1 MARQSVNKPQ
11 LTRTYFSGKSP
22 IQVARDERAVLA
34 QRLGEQLA
42 ALNHI
47 KLETHPYHRSEEE
60 RNRYLCAFRLDLP
73 NGRPWSL
80 ANLRFTLKLDAQG
93 QLLITD
99 GKKEALVS
107 SLAEVVAFARR
118 YQELAEQ
125 YHAQASQRQ
134 KVRDLK
140 TKAIL
145 AQVKKLA
152 KEERFSYYAEP
163 QTRKLDLHIKL
174 AGKKY
179 LTLTIPFAQFQ
190 EVVPLI
196 RNAITTLREL
206 SEHQIRFVVSEGSP
220 FYNAYRG
227 VWTTPESLDAEG
239 SS

>member
-1 MARQSVNKPQ
+1 MARQSVNRPQ

-22 IQVARDERAVLA
+22 IQVEGSGRAALA

-80 ANLRFTLKLDAQG
+80 ANLRFTLKLDDQG
-93 QLLITD
+93 RLTITD
-99 GKKEALVS
+99 GKKTALVS

-125 YHAQASQRQ
+125 HHAQASQQQ

-152 KEERFSYYAEP
+152 KEERFSYHAVP
-163 QTRKLDLHIKL
+163 QILKLELHIKL

-196 RNAITTLREL
+196 RNAITTLRGL
-206 SEHQIRFVVSEGSP
+206 NEHQIRFYVSEGTP
-220 FYNAYRG
+220 FRWSRDK
-227 VWTTPESLDAEG
+227 WTTPESLDEAG
-239 SS
+239 A

>member
-1 MARQSVNKPQ
+1 MTRQRIKKPQ
-11 LTRTYFSGKSP
+11 LTRTHFPGKAP
-22 IQVARDERAVLA
+22 MLVGCKDRTALA
-34 QRLGEQLA
+34 QRLSDQSLP
-42 ALNHI
+42 LTHI
-47 KLETHPYHRSEEE
+47 KLETHTYHRSEEE

-73 NGRPWSL
+73 NGRPWAL

-93 QLLITD
+93 RLLITD

-107 SLAEVVAFARR
+107 SVAEVVAFARR

-125 YHAQASQRQ
+125 HHAQSVQRQ

-152 KEERFSYYAEP
+152 KEECFAFYAVP

-206 SEHQIRFVVSEGSP
+206 SEHQICFVVSEGAP
-220 FYNAYRG
+220 FYNSYRG
-227 VWTTPESLDAEG
+227 AWTTPESLDGEG
-239 SS
+239 A

>member
-11 LTRTYFSGKSP
+11 LTRTYFAGKSP
-22 IQVARDERAVLA
+22 IQVARDERAALA

-42 ALNHI
+42 PLNHI

-60 RNRYLCAFRLDLP
+60 RNRYLGAFRLDLP

-93 QLLITD
+93 RLLITD
-99 GKKEALVS
+99 DKKEALVS
-107 SLAEVVAFARR
+107 SLDEVVAFARR

-125 YHAQASQRQ
+125 HHAQASQQQ

-152 KEERFSYYAEP
+152 KEERFAFYAVP

-220 FYNAYRG
+220 FYNSYRG
-227 VWTTPESLDAEG
+227 AWTTPESLDAEG
-239 SS
+239 T

>member
-1 MARQSVNKPQ
+1 MARQRVNKPQ

-22 IQVARDERAVLA
+22 IQVESSARAALA
-34 QRLGEQLA
+34 QRLGEGLA

-60 RNRYLCAFRLDLP
+60 RNRYVGAFRLDLP

-80 ANLRFTLKLDAQG
+80 ANLRFTLKVDEQG
-93 QLLITD
+93 RLLITD
-99 GKKEALVS
+99 GKKTALVS
-107 SLAEVVAFARR
+107 TLAEVVAFARR
-118 YQELAEQ
+118 YQEMAEQ
-125 YHAQASQRQ
+125 HHAQASQQQ

-152 KEERFSYYAEP
+152 REERFAFYAEP

-206 SEHQIRFVVSEGSP
+206 SEHQIRFVVSEGAP
-220 FYNAYRG
+220 FYRSRDR
-227 VWTTPESLDAEG
+227 WTTPESLDEEERA
-239 SS
+239 

>member
-1 MARQSVNKPQ
+1 MTRQRVNKPQ

-22 IQVARDERAVLA
+22 IQVADSERTALA

-42 ALNHI
+42 AFNHI

-60 RNRYLCAFRLDLP
+60 RQRYVTAFRLDLP

-80 ANLRFTLKLDAQG
+80 ANLRITLKLNEQG

-99 GKKEALVS
+99 DKKEVLVS
-107 SLAEVVAFARR
+107 NLAEVVAFARR

-125 YHAQASQRQ
+125 YHAQASQQQ

-145 AQVKKLA
+145 SQVKKLA
-152 KEERFSYYAEP
+152 REERFSFYAEP

-220 FYNAYRG
+220 FYNSYRG
-227 VWTTPESLDAEG
+227 AWTTPESLDAE
-239 SS
+239 SA